1 MDRVAS
7 LRSQVA
13 TLALADAEPLPLS
26 ADGGID
32 AMGWLDPDQTEVI
45 PICQAFEERRRE
57 ERLRLKAMVGLIE

>member
-1 MDRVAS
+1 M
-7 LRSQVA
+7 A

-32 AMGWLDPDQTEVI
+32 VMGWLDPDQTEVI

>member
-1 MDRVAS
+1 M
-7 LRSQVA
+7 A

>member
-1 MDRVAS
+1 M
-7 LRSQVA
+7 A

-26 ADGGID
+26 ANGGID

-57 ERLRLKAMVGLIE
+57 ERLRLKGMVGLIE

>member
-1 MDRVAS
+1 M
-7 LRSQVA
+7 
-13 TLALADAEPLPLS
+13 ALADAEPLPLS

-57 ERLRLKAMVGLIE
+57 ERLRLKGMVGLIE

>member
-1 MDRVAS
+1 M
-7 LRSQVA
+7 A

-57 ERLRLKAMVGLIE
+57 ERLRLKGIVGLIE

>member
-1 MDRVAS
+1 M
-7 LRSQVA
+7 A

-32 AMGWLDPDQTEVI
+32 VMGWLDPDQTEVI

-57 ERLRLKAMVGLIE
+57 ERLRLKGMVGLIE

>member
-1 MDRVAS
+1 M
-7 LRSQVA
+7 A

-26 ADGGID
+26 PDGGID

-57 ERLRLKAMVGLIE
+57 ERLRLKGMVGLIE

>member
-1 MDRVAS
+1 M
-7 LRSQVA
+7 A

-26 ADGGID
+26 AGGGID

-57 ERLRLKAMVGLIE
+57 ERLCLKAMVGLIE

>member
-1 MDRVAS
+1 M
-7 LRSQVA
+7 A
-13 TLALADAEPLPLS
+13 TLALADAAPLPLS

-57 ERLRLKAMVGLIE
+57 ERLRLKGMVGLIE

>member
-1 MDRVAS
+1 M
-7 LRSQVA
+7 A

-57 ERLRLKAMVGLIE
+57 ERLRLKAMAGLIE

>member
-1 MDRVAS
+1 M
-7 LRSQVA
+7 A

-45 PICQAFEERRRE
+45 LICQAFEERRRE
-57 ERLRLKAMVGLIE
+57 ERLRLKGMVGLIE

>member
-1 MDRVAS
+1 M
-7 LRSQVA
+7 A
-13 TLALADAEPLPLS
+13 TLAFADAAPLPLS

-57 ERLRLKAMVGLIE
+57 ERLRLKGMVGLIE

>member
-1 MDRVAS
+1 M
-7 LRSQVA
+7 A
-13 TLALADAEPLPLS
+13 TLALVDAEPLPLS

-32 AMGWLDPDQTEVI
+32 AMGWLDPGQKEVV

>member
-1 MDRVAS
+1 
-7 LRSQVA
+7 VA

-57 ERLRLKAMVGLIE
+57 ERLRFKGMVGLIE

>member
-1 MDRVAS
+1 M
-7 LRSQVA
+7 A

-32 AMGWLDPDQTEVI
+32 AMDWLDPDQTEVI

-57 ERLRLKAMVGLIE
+57 ERLRLKGMVGLIE

>member
-1 MDRVAS
+1 M
-7 LRSQVA
+7 A

-26 ADGGID
+26 ANEGID
-32 AMGWLDPDQTEVI
+32 VMGWLDPDQTEVI

>member
-1 MDRVAS
+1 M
-7 LRSQVA
+7 A

-57 ERLRLKAMVGLIE
+57 ERLRLKDMVGLIE

>member
-1 MDRVAS
+1 M
-7 LRSQVA
+7 A

-57 ERLRLKAMVGLIE
+57 ERLRLKGMVGLIE

>member
-1 MDRVAS
+1 M
-7 LRSQVA
+7 A

-57 ERLRLKAMVGLIE
+57 ERLSLKGMVGLIE

>member
-1 MDRVAS
+1 
-7 LRSQVA
+7 VA

-57 ERLRLKAMVGLIE
+57 ERLRLKGMVGLIE

>member
-1 MDRVAS
+1 M
-7 LRSQVA
+7 A

-26 ADGGID
+26 ADGGLD

-57 ERLRLKAMVGLIE
+57 ERLRLKGMVGLIE